1 MRTSVSRWTKRL
13 GMTAALVGLLAALP
27 AIALASPM
35 SVGSP
40 GPFQRPIMGAT
51 PTPEPGGPTMEVIGT
66 SVEGRPIEVYRFG
79 SGPEAR
85 LVAADIHGGYE
96 WNTNELAN
104 ALIELLSEHP
114 ALVPPNITLYILP
127 TINPDGL
134 AASQGYQGRANPNG
148 VDLNRNFPFDW
159 KSSWR
164 TSGCWNYLPI
174 TAGTHALSE
183 PESQAVARFVLSR
196 HIRAMISYHSAALGI
211 FAGGYPPS
219 ANSMSLARRV
229 ASVAPY
235 PFPPRQTGCEYT
247 GEMVD
252 WADANGIAAIDVELT
267 NHYDPDIDINR
278 RVLYAFMTWQ
288 P

>member
-1 MRTSVSRWTKRL
+1 MRVSVSRWGKSLVLTAVL
-13 GMTAALVGLLAALP
+13 GFLAAAVP
-27 AIALASPM
+27 AIALASPATIGA
-35 SVGSP
+35 SVP
-40 GPFQRPIMGAT
+40 NRRPIMGAT
-51 PTPEPGGPTMEVIGT
+51 PTPAPSGPTLEIIGT
-66 SVEGRPIEVYRFG
+66 SVQGRPIEVYRFG

-96 WNTNELAN
+96 WNTQELAS
-104 ALIELLSEHP
+104 ALIQLLSDHP
-114 ALVPPNITLYILP
+114 ALVPANITLYILP

-134 AASQGYQGRANPNG
+134 ATSHGYPGRANARG
-148 VDLNRNFPFDW
+148 VDLNRNFPFHW

-164 TSGCWNYLPI
+164 TTGCWDYLPI

-196 HIRAMISYHSAALGI
+196 HIRAMISYHSAGLGI

-219 ANSMSLARRV
+219 HNSMSLATKV

-252 WADANGIAAIDVELT
+252 WANANGIAAIDVELAT
-267 NHYDPDIDINR
+267 HYDPDIDINR